1 MPEIVTTL
9 NFYLALGTILLQV
22 ATVGIIVDWY
32 VNNGKYLWKY
42 ISPYVLPIAFVTSFG
57 SAFMTLLYSEVFGF
71 LPCGLCWL
79 ERVFLYPQVLMTAI
93 AIVRKET
100 KAIYEYGIVLSI
112 VGALISLYH
121 HYLQTG
127 GVEFVPCPASG
138 GDCSK
143 RILYEFDYV
152 TFPLMAFTIFAF
164 LIVIF
169 YIARK
174 NRSGI

>member
-1 MPEIVTTL
+1 MLPIVSTL

-22 ATVGIIVDWY
+22 AIVALIVDWY
-32 VNNGKYLWKY
+32 FSKGKYVWKL
-42 ISPYVLPIAFVTSFG
+42 IAPYVLPIAFLMTLLSSG
-57 SAFMTLLYSEVFGF
+57 MTLLYSEILGF

-79 ERVFLYPQVLMTAI
+79 ERVFLYPQVLMTGI
-93 AIVRKET
+93 ALVRKET
-100 KAIYEYGIVLSI
+100 KAIYEYGIVLSL
-112 VGALISLYH
+112 VGAIISLYH

-127 GVEFVPCPASG
+127 GVEFLPCPASG

-152 TFPLMAFTIFAF
+152 TFPLMAFTMFAF

-169 YIARK
+169 FFARK
-174 NRSGI
+174 SYSQA